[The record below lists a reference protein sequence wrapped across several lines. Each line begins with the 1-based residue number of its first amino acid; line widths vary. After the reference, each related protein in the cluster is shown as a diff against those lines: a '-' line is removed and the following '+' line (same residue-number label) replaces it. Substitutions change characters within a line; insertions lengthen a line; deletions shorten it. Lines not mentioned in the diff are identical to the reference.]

1 MMTNAGEC
9 GLRLGVLALTVL
21 IVCALSGELAA
32 VLVDAAPGVAK
43 MMMYEGYITD
53 DSGLPL
59 PDGPYDFRFSLYES
73 PEGGA
78 PVWAEEH
85 LAVEVV
91 DGVVQVRLGEGTPP
105 APLDIPF
112 DAQYY
117 LGVQLGD
124 DPEMVPRLQLMTTAY
139 AFRAR
144 VADEVPDGSIT
155 SEKLTPLSV
164 TDEHIASV
172 SWAKITDVP
181 ENSGTPPGGGGPVPA
196 RVWHTRGNRN
206 TDPERNY
213 VGTAEVVDLILAT
226 NGEERLRIAGDGSS
240 IIIKADT
247 LAAKYILSRVSPTE
261 GAFFLA
267 DPRHGLK
274 RTGNDDVRLYTT
286 GGNLLLEGGNVGIG
300 TAAPAAKLHI
310 VSTALGSDSDIT
322 SYPVLLETGA
332 QGMAIRVNTSGADAA
347 NNYVSFWDSDQM
359 KGRIEGQDAVDLLIS
374 PKYIYFTLID
384 GIELGVSTVT
394 LIGDIADVRFCAG
407 FGAVTCPPG
416 WSTIAASSANLAIQA
431 ARAVGTQ
438 VFLWSDLGVAYESS
452 SGDYAEWLER
462 LDPAEV
468 LEPGDIVGVFGGKVT
483 RNTTGAQQVMVV
495 SHAPIVLGNM
505 PPEGREHLHSKVAFM
520 GQVPVKVSGRVRP
533 GDYVIPSGLGDGV
546 GIAVPPEL
554 MTAEEYVK
562 AVGRSWGESAG
573 EPGATVRLAVGLNQ
587 GDVAEAVLRQQSAYD
602 ALRTELAAKGSA
614 VLELQIEV
622 AELRAGVRGLAALQQ
637 EVQALRAA
645 VTGSVEL
652 SSVKAVEREEATAS
666 GGSW

>member
-1 MMTNAGEC
+1 
-9 GLRLGVLALTVL
+9 VLALTVL

-32 VLVDAAPGVAK
+32 VLVDGAPGVAK

-172 SWAKITDVP
+172 SWAKITDAP

-240 IIIKADT
+240 ITIKADT

-310 VSTALGSDSDIT
+310 VSTALGSDSDIA

-332 QGMAIRVNTSGADAA
+332 QGMAIRVNTSGADAT
-347 NNYVSFWDSDQM
+347 NNYVSFVSFWDSDQM
-359 KGRIEGQDAVDLLIS
+359 KGRIEGQDAVDLLSS
-374 PKYIYFTLID
+374 PQYIYFTLID

-394 LIGDIADVRFCAG
+394 LIGDIADVRFCVG

-416 WSTIAASSANLAIQA
+416 WSTVAASAANLAIQA

-520 GQVPVKVSGRVRP
+520 GQVPVKISGRVRP

-637 EVQALRAA
+637 EVQALRGA

-652 SSVKAVEREEATAS
+652 SAVNAVEREEATAS